1 MVTSFLLSREI
12 ASSIS
17 YAEIIPKR
25 RNSCRQALYYC
36 GSPQVISIGSGILG
50 DPEGL
55 FSKNCMFKS
64 KLWGCGWLID

>member
-1 MVTSFLLSREI
+1 MVTSFILSRVI

-17 YAEIIPKR
+17 YAEIIPKH

-36 GSPQVISIGSGILG
+36 GSPQVISTGSGILG

-64 KLWGCGWLID
+64 KLWGCGWLIE